1 MTPRYFNHVGEYN
14 GEDYESLK
22 KYKKQSA
29 CEIVMIKLLVMLSVA
44 IILVFLFGLVAFLML
59 LFQGNIN

>member
-14 GEDYESLK
+14 SEDDESSK
-22 KYKKQSA
+22 KYEKQSA
-29 CEIVMIKLLVMLSVA
+29 CEIVMIKMSVMLSVA